1 MLRKISNILIIIGII
16 FYLCILLVNYNIYK
30 TNNKIVNSLIYSD
43 ITVNYYVGYIEI
55 NNKKIPLAYGTD
67 EKELNQNIV
76 GISKHS
82 TKKHLVLAGHAINPV
97 FLYLYEIDINENII
111 IYLNQKYYNYY
122 VDNKHIVEDN
132 DISIYDNEGLT
143 LITCIDKTKRLIV
156 HAKTAN

>member
-16 FYLCILLVNYNIYK
+16 LYLCILLVDYNIYK
-30 TNNKIVNSLIYSD
+30 TNNKIVNSFVYSD

-55 NNKKIPLAYGTD
+55 NNRKIPLVYGTD

-82 TKKHLVLAGHAINPV
+82 NKKHLVLAGHAIKSV
-97 FLYLYEIDINENII
+97 FLYLYEIDINENIS
-111 IYLNQKYYNYY
+111 IYLNKKYYNYY

>member
-16 FYLCILLVNYNIYK
+16 LYLCILLVDYNIYK

-55 NNKKIPLAYGTD
+55 NNKKIPLVYGTD

-82 TKKHLVLAGHAINPV
+82 NKKHLVLAGHAIKSV
-97 FLYLYEIDINENII
+97 FLYLYEIDINENIS
-111 IYLNQKYYNYY
+111 IYLNKKYYNYY
-122 VDNKHIVEDN
+122 VDNKHIVDDN